1 MRSPE
6 DTLVSLNLL
15 HAEYSHAARLLI
27 EASPGKGKDYEL
39 ACDMAT
45 GAGVVIRLFLMAA
58 QKQLPPK

>member
-1 MRSPE
+1 MKSP
-6 DTLVSLNLL
+6 DDILVSLNLL

-27 EASPGKGKDYEL
+27 ESSPGKDRHNEF

-45 GAGVVIRLFLMAA
+45 GAELVVRLFLMAA